1 MKRVT
6 HAVLLGALALVMAGS
21 SIGCKSIKGI
31 TDALSNL
38 KKLQFKL
45 GDVNGFKLSG
55 IDVGNAAQK
64 SQLSATDLLRLST
77 SIAQRKLPVDFT
89 LNVLARNP
97 NDGAGTSTSTPL
109 YLRKLA
115 WTLLIDERTTING
128 VVDQRLEIPGSG
140 QTTTIPLTISL
151 DLYKFFADKGLD
163 DMVNLALAIGGAQG
177 SSSRLK
183 LTAKASVETP
193 LGVIDY
199 PGELTIVNTQF
210 TNP

>member
-1 MKRVT
+1 MKRFT
-6 HAVLLGALALVMAGS
+6 RPVLLGALVLMMVGS
-21 SIGCKSIKGI
+21 MGCKSIKGI
-31 TDALSNL
+31 TDALTNL

-45 GDVNGFKLSG
+45 GDVNGFRLAG
-55 IDVGNAAQK
+55 IDVSDVTQK
-64 SQLSATDLLRLST
+64 SQIRATDILTLT
-77 SIAQRKLPVDFT
+77 SAVAQRKLPVDFT

-97 NDGAGTSTSTPL
+97 NDGSGSATSTPL

-115 WTLLIDERTTING
+115 WTLLIDDRTTING
-128 VVDQRLEIPGSG
+128 VVDQRLEIPGTG

-151 DLYKFFADKGLD
+151 DLYKFFSDKGLD
-163 DMVNLALAIGGAQG
+163 DLVNLALAVGGAQG
-177 SSSRLK
+177 SSARLK